1 MDRRMRLAARWDEL
15 VAEVRE
21 LAGFKD
27 FLGPPS
33 LKSLQPAADGG
44 PVVVINTSPWR
55 CDALI
60 VTTAGVRMVELGG
73 LTLERTLEWTGIYL
87 STLQKA
93 EQAAYE
99 HQSALEREQSD
110 PRPGTIRDRS
120 NAASAAMDAYK
131 AVDVMLR
138 SLQEWLWD
146 TIAAPVL
153 DELGLD
159 RKPPAGGEWPRLWWC
174 PTGPLTLLPLHSAGY
189 HDGAGGRVAR
199 TVIDRVVSSYTP
211 SLRALVRARTN
222 RSGRA
227 GDTTR
232 YAPDRHTDERPD
244 EPDRDR
250 LLIVTVDEAPGQAR
264 LDAIAQVRDTLTELM
279 PQGRWTALGSD
290 EATWERVHQE
300 LPKHRWV
307 HFSCHG
313 GQDLD
318 RPSQG
323 GLLLRDRTLRIS
335 DISERRF
342 HGEFVGL
349 AACKTATGGL
359 MLLDEAI
366 TLSAALHYTGY
377 RHVVAALWSILEK
390 TAVKVF
396 DDVYRDIVVDGALR
410 SAGSALALHNALRKV
425 RTDDPD
431 QPALWTP
438 FTHTGP

>member
-1 MDRRMRLAARWDEL
+1 MRLAAKWDEL
-15 VAEVRE
+15 VADVRE
-21 LAGFKD
+21 LDGFKD

-33 LKSLQPAADGG
+33 LESLQPAADGG
-44 PVVVINTSPWR
+44 PVVVLNISPWR

-60 VTTAGVRMVELGG
+60 VTTAGVRMVELGA

-87 STLQKA
+87 STLEKA

-99 HQSALEREQSD
+99 HQLALAREQSD
-110 PRPGTIRDRS
+110 PRPSTIRGRK
-120 NAASAAMDAYK
+120 NAASAAIEAYK

-146 TIAAPVL
+146 TIAAPVF

-159 RKPPAGGEWPRLWWC
+159 REPPEGGEWPRLWWC
-174 PTGPLTLLPLHSAGY
+174 PTGPLTMLPLHSAGY
-189 HDGAGGRVAR
+189 HGVTGGGVS
-199 TVIDRVVSSYTP
+199 VIDRVVSSYTP
-211 SLRALVRARTN
+211 TLRALVRAREN
-222 RSGRA
+222 RLGRA
-227 GDTTR
+227 GDTAR
-232 YAPDRHTDERPD
+232 HAPDGHTDERPG

-279 PQGRWTALGSD
+279 PQGRWTALSSD

-313 GQDLD
+313 GQDLG

-323 GLLLRDRTLRIS
+323 GLILRDRTLRIS

-342 HGEFVGL
+342 HGEFAGL

-359 MLLDEAI
+359 RLLDEAI

-390 TAVKVF
+390 TAVRVF
-396 DDVYRDIVVDGALR
+396 DAVYRDIVVDGALQP
-410 SAGSALALHNALRKV
+410 AGSALALHNALRRV
-425 RTDDPD
+425 RTDNPD
-431 QPALWTP
+431 QPGLWTP